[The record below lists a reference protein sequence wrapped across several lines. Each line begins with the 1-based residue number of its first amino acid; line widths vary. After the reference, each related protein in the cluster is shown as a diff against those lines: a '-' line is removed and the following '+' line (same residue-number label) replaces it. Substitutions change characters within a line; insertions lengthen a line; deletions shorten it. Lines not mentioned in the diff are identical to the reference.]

1 MTSPPDKG
9 DLGGWVFHMACLSR
23 VSCTVSRVRATSPI
37 SFMAVACIRHLMYR
51 IKRQHKALSPE
62 VIRNTLIH
70 VQHSVFKH
78 KRTQKRYVMPAQI
91 NPEAKKIYA
100 VMGLKATTT
109 AYPLY

>member
-1 MTSPPDKG
+1 MTTESLQIPRGKHKVLNP
-9 DLGGWVFHMACLSR
+9 W
-23 VSCTVSRVRATSPI
+23 
-37 SFMAVACIRHLMYR
+37 AVGIMYR
-51 IKRQHKALSPE
+51 IKLQHKALSPE
-62 VIRNTLIH
+62 VIRNALIH